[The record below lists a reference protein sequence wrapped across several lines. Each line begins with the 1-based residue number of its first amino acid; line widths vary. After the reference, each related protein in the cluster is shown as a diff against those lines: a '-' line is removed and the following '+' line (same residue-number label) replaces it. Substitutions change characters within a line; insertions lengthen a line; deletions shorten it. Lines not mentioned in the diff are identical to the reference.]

1 MKSLSQEIVNNVSDS
16 ETFSLNLETITSN
29 VENWSRLHLVTIGYK
44 VINLWTYISF
54 MFFRTQ

>member
-29 VENWSRLHLVTIGYK
+29 VEN
-44 VINLWTYISF
+44 
-54 MFFRTQ
+54 